1 LRNAITLLRL
11 AEAPIQLKSLYRCW
25 NGSMPIFKSGL
36 IREIGN
42 IIHGF
47 RNRTLLRQL
56 VAFQK
61 RFRRLELPLAEIRP
75 ENASN
80 AGMLQSG
87 MSRPAKYQKIPPG
100 IDAPPSCWFT
110 TIMRPKTEKLMAMLN
125 KLIAV
130 DIF

>member
-1 LRNAITLLRL
+1 
-11 AEAPIQLKSLYRCW
+11 
-25 NGSMPIFKSGL
+25 MPIFKSGL
-36 IREIGN
+36 IRDEIGN

-87 MSRPAKYQKIPPG
+87 MSRPAKYQEFRRG
-100 IDAPPSCWFT
+100 STHRHRVGST